1 MMNLRIKAI
10 LGSLPLLIILTVA
23 AGVTDILAR
32 QLMTSLGVV
41 YGAFLFRYLIKYQE
55 KNKSM
60 PRKQDLVG

>member
-1 MMNLRIKAI
+1 MNVKIKAMI
-10 LGSLPLLIILTVA
+10 GALPLLIMLTVA
-23 AGVTDILAR
+23 AGIIDPLVR
-32 QLMTSLGVV
+32 ELMAALGVV

>member
-1 MMNLRIKAI
+1 MNVKIKAMI
-10 LGSLPLLIILTVA
+10 GALPLLIILTVA
-23 AGVTDILAR
+23 AGVADSLVR
-32 QLMTSLGVV
+32 ELMAAIGVV

>member
-1 MMNLRIKAI
+1 MNVKIKAI

-23 AGVTDILAR
+23 AGVADSLVR
-32 QLMTSLGVV
+32 ELMAAIGVV